1 MALETWPLVF
11 SITPYYGNDLAP
23 LHLMSIKCPALRD
36 PRHGANFT
44 RTDISPVYGYKRAN
58 CTGLIGRRERS
69 SGPHFGAEGSPYFPV
84 RCASIPGTRA
94 CNRPVARWGQ
104 NHRARSLRRGL
115 KHPGA
120 LHEYSTFPLAGGAS
134 AKKLLV
140 LRQQPL
146 SPPCRNA

>member
-58 CTGLIGRRERS
+58 CTGLIGRRGR
-69 SGPHFGAEGSPYFPV
+69 GS
-84 RCASIPGTRA
+84 
-94 CNRPVARWGQ
+94 
-104 NHRARSLRRGL
+104 
-115 KHPGA
+115 GA
-120 LHEYSTFPLAGGAS
+120 LGRTSELRDPSAFRCGVPLFLAQGHATGRWPDGD
-134 AKKLLV
+134 KITELGPFGV
-140 LRQQPL
+140 D
-146 SPPCRNA
+146 